1 MNSRIKF
8 NDREWDV
15 ELIEYQKSGHMG
27 LCIVEVSNESIVQ
40 DFLISTHIRTL
51 KHDEIAIWNFDGFG
65 GILETLIKAE
75 FVEEPHNYI
84 EKNYGDLKYMVP
96 IVRLKISFMNLVG
109 IKISQSKQKSSSI
122 ANSASTAN
130 SLE

>member
-8 NDREWDV
+8 NDKQWDV

-27 LCIVEVSNESIVQ
+27 LCIVEVSNEDIVQ

-51 KHDEIAIWNFDGFG
+51 KHDEIAVWDFDGFE

-75 FVEEPHNYI
+75 VVEEAHNYI

-109 IKISQSKQKSSSI
+109 IKPSQSKQKSHSI
-122 ANSASTAN
+122 ANSARPAAK
-130 SLE
+130 